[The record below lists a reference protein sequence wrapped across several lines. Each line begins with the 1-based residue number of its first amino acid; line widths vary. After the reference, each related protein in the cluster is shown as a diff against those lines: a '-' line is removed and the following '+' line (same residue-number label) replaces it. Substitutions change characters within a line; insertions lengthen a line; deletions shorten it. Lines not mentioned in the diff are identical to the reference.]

1 MVNAPKVAE
10 PSLPYCLSPLRY
22 DELMIDWAA
31 DTILSSA
38 VVGLPLCTQ
47 FGPTKMKYTAGL
59 FKASG
64 LLAKGCD
71 MVTPLK
77 AKTSGPRPTGRK
89 SSVELAGL
97 ARLIARV
104 APKISGRSQAWAA
117 KSLCANVLVALS
129 AEPSNLS
136 LDATAVL
143 KF

>member
-1 MVNAPKVAE
+1 
-10 PSLPYCLSPLRY
+10 
-22 DELMIDWAA
+22 
-31 DTILSSA
+31 
-38 VVGLPLCTQ
+38 
-47 FGPTKMKYTAGL
+47 MKYTAGL

-117 KSLCANVLVALS
+117 KSLCANVLVALA

-143 KF
+143 KICLAVIVFPPDVNEEGVEANVFGLDGL